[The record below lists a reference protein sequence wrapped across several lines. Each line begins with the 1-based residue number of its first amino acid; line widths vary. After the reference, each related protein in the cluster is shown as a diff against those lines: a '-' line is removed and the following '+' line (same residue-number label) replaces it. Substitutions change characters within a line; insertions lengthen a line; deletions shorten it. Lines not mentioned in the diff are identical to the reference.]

1 MERFSSRVNSVVLFL
16 SFLINSSD
24 SSTEAMFI
32 RKMVE
37 YVASDSMIWSVVT
50 HLVQNGDELTN
61 SVNSIIDDVTLR
73 DVLYCISYFM

>member
-1 MERFSSRVNSVVLFL
+1 MERFSSRNNSVVLFL

-50 HLVQNGDELTN
+50 YLVQNGDELTN
-61 SVNSIIDDVTLR
+61 SVNSIIDDVILR
-73 DVLYCISYFM
+73 DVLHCISYFM

>member
-1 MERFSSRVNSVVLFL
+1 MEWFSSRVNSVVLFF

-50 HLVQNGDELTN
+50 YLVQNGDELRN
-61 SVNSIIDDVTLR
+61 SVNSIIDDVILR
-73 DVLYCISYFM
+73 DV

>member
-1 MERFSSRVNSVVLFL
+1 MEWFSSRVNSVGLFL

-37 YVASDSMIWSVVT
+37 YIASDSMIWSVVT
-50 HLVQNGDELTN
+50 YLVQNGDELRN
-61 SVNSIIDDVTLR
+61 SVNSIIDDVILR

>member
-1 MERFSSRVNSVVLFL
+1 MEWFSSRVNSVVLFL
-16 SFLINSSD
+16 SFLRNSSD

-50 HLVQNGDELTN
+50 YLVQNGDELRN
-61 SVNSIIDDVTLR
+61 SVNSIIDDVILR
-73 DVLYCISYFM
+73 DV

>member
-1 MERFSSRVNSVVLFL
+1 MEWFSSRVNSVVLFL
-16 SFLINSSD
+16 SVLINSSD

-50 HLVQNGDELTN
+50 YLVQNGDELRN
-61 SVNSIIDDVTLR
+61 SVNSIIDDVILR
-73 DVLYCISYFM
+73 DV

>member
-1 MERFSSRVNSVVLFL
+1 MEWFSSRVNSVVLFL

-61 SVNSIIDDVTLR
+61 SVNSIIDDVILR

>member
-1 MERFSSRVNSVVLFL
+1 MEWFSSRVNSVVLFL
-16 SFLINSSD
+16 SVLINSSD

-50 HLVQNGDELTN
+50 YLVQNGDELRN
-61 SVNSIIDDVTLR
+61 SVNSIIDDVILR

>member
-1 MERFSSRVNSVVLFL
+1 MERFSSRNNSVVLFL
-16 SFLINSSD
+16 SVLLNSSD
-24 SSTEAMFI
+24 PSTEAMFI

-61 SVNSIIDDVTLR
+61 SVNSIIDDVILR

>member
-1 MERFSSRVNSVVLFL
+1 MERFSSRNNSVVLFL
-16 SFLINSSD
+16 SVLLNSSD
-24 SSTEAMFI
+24 PSTEAMFI

-61 SVNSIIDDVTLR
+61 SVNSIIDDVILR
-73 DVLYCISYFM
+73 DV

>member
-1 MERFSSRVNSVVLFL
+1 MEWFSSRVNSVVLFL

-50 HLVQNGDELTN
+50 YLVQNGDELRN
-61 SVNSIIDDVTLR
+61 SVNSISDDVILR
-73 DVLYCISYFM
+73 DV

>member
-1 MERFSSRVNSVVLFL
+1 MERFSSRNNSVVLFL
-16 SFLINSSD
+16 SFLRNSSD

-50 HLVQNGDELTN
+50 YLVQNGDELRN
-61 SVNSIIDDVTLR
+61 SVNSIIDDVILR
-73 DVLYCISYFM
+73 DV

>member
-1 MERFSSRVNSVVLFL
+1 MEWFSSRVNSVVLFL

-61 SVNSIIDDVTLR
+61 SVNSIIDDVILR
-73 DVLYCISYFM
+73 DVLYCIFYFM